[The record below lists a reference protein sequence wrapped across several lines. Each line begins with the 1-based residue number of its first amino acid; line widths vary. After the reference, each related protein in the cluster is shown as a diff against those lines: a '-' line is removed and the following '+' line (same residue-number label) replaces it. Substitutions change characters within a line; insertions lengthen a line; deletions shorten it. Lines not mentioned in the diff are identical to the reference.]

1 MMQQQKPVIIIGAGV
16 SGLSAA
22 KRLKEAGVPI
32 MLLEGRDRLGGRAHT
47 VDIAGN
53 QASWVELGPFWIE
66 DHLTNPAYHLL
77 KDIGVQ
83 VHQHDIGPSTVRIYD
98 QRSARWLGW
107 ASTLWAF
114 IKLGWSFSRFGKL
127 RPNTATFNNLGERID
142 VVLGKR
148 PKREHLYLFKIFS
161 ESLSGGSTDDTH
173 QNQLSDDLWEFTNHD
188 EKSQVLIAGGFRL
201 LVELL
206 RDSLSDDEV
215 VLNQSVSRIS
225 IQPDTPAQAPVQL
238 ETADG
243 NSFEGSHVI
252 VTVPLGVLKA
262 GTITFDPQLPA
273 RKQDVIERIGFGS
286 VEKVVMTFKNSFW
299 RRNPKKQDHF
309 FSIPDP
315 IASHGSFFDVSMSSG
330 AGPGSPTS
338 PCLASVFGP
347 PKAAWVAENPEAAVE
362 EVLSELQMMF
372 PDTYEPPVSTAASN
386 WTTSPFSGGCYPY
399 TSVDTQPGDFIKF
412 AEPTHDG
419 RVLFAGDT
427 CAVGVGLGYV
437 EGAMAAGERAA
448 DVIIATVT
456 DSQSA

>member
-1 MMQQQKPVIIIGAGV
+1 
-16 SGLSAA
+16 
-22 KRLKEAGVPI
+22 

-53 QASWVELGPFWIE
+53 KASWVELGPFWIE

-127 RPNTATFNNLGERID
+127 RPNTATVNNLGERID
-142 VVLGKR
+142 AVLGKR

-188 EKSQVLIAGGFRL
+188 DKSQVLIAGGFRL

-215 VLNQSVSRIS
+215 VLNQTVSRIS
-225 IQPDTPAQAPVQL
+225 IQQDTPAQAPVKL

-262 GTITFDPQLPA
+262 G
-273 RKQDVIERIGFGS
+273 
-286 VEKVVMTFKNSFW
+286 
-299 RRNPKKQDHF
+299 
-309 FSIPDP
+309 
-315 IASHGSFFDVSMSSG
+315 
-330 AGPGSPTS
+330 
-338 PCLASVFGP
+338 
-347 PKAAWVAENPEAAVE
+347 
-362 EVLSELQMMF
+362 
-372 PDTYEPPVSTAASN
+372 
-386 WTTSPFSGGCYPY
+386 
-399 TSVDTQPGDFIKF
+399 
-412 AEPTHDG
+412 
-419 RVLFAGDT
+419 
-427 CAVGVGLGYV
+427 LG
-437 EGAMAAGERAA
+437 
-448 DVIIATVT
+448 
-456 DSQSA
+456 